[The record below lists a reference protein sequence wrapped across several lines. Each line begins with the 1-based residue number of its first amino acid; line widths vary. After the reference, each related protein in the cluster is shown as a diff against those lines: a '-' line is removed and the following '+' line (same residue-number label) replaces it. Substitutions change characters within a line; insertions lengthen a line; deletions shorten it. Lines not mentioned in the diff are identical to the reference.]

1 MSLQEH
7 VTGYLESAGFQ
18 IKKESGELV
27 SADRASLAA
36 SREKHLVWT
45 PPSLQESGEN
55 ARNREARLLTDFNL
69 KKSEYPYARC
79 TILVESTQAY
89 SMDFREKM
97 KKAGVNILVP
107 VQFFDAAYRIEESPK
122 TASNMNELQQ
132 KTDPSSYIPQPYSR
146 EYQEQDG
153 TEEDLRK
160 TLYAAFKQPSK
171 TEPCLHLIVGPAGV
185 GKSELF
191 RSLFSK
197 LYGDFKRD
205 KKRQKKFRRPIP
217 LTPEYLRDKPLRTHD
232 LINEF
237 IKTEVA
243 ASVQPETFEW
253 MLVNGYTTWLCDGL
267 DELYTGDRQ
276 FFDYILDL
284 MTASHSCAHILICM
298 RDSLLTS
305 SKGVYGLLEDFPPE
319 KDNSIRVY
327 RLCDWNESSK
337 KKLAQRR
344 IRDSALS
351 KIFIE
356 RIKPEPLKALSGI
369 PYYCNIL
376 LDAFKDKKNKE
387 KLNFSNNLEVL
398 EYAVKH
404 VIEQREVEEKELFSF
419 DNFHGGREEFYEWL
433 GTVALYTY
441 QSDFQ
446 AIQSEEVKELAKAI
460 LNQDLSKDERD
471 NTITSLIQIALFSHG
486 ADRDTVGFK
495 HELIAEY
502 LAAKCM
508 APKLGREPIKTI
520 ASNLSNRVDF
530 ANSIMC
536 KYLARHLAENPKI
549 GDKIITALK
558 TESLPDRERGFANL
572 LQILLNSKLPSSKTL
587 LRGAKFMENRNLQG
601 LQIYNIDLTGT
612 SFRNC
617 DLSHAQFQKCTLKE
631 SRFER
636 AYLSET
642 KFTDLP
648 LNSLE
653 HATFENLRFES
664 VYIGHTRI
672 KDYTQMINW
681 LEKETGYEEPI
692 EIPCPSAQQLKV
704 LFRKFVHHDGTGRR
718 LDIKENAL
726 TKGTIIDGA
735 PGLSRC
741 IETCIDHQYL
751 IRQQFRHRIERS
763 AGSRYRDIVEFV
775 KSYSLM
781 GDMRKLLNDLC
792 PEPECSHVP
801 Q

>member
-18 IKKESGELV
+18 VKKESRELV
-27 SADRASLAA
+27 NADRASLAA
-36 SREKHLVWT
+36 SRERHLVWT
-45 PPSLQESGEN
+45 PPSLQGSGEN
-55 ARNREARLLTDFNL
+55 ARNREARLLDNFNL
-69 KKSEYPYARC
+69 KKSEYPSARY

-89 SMDFREKM
+89 STDFRKNM
-97 KKAGVNILVP
+97 KETGVNILVP

-132 KTDPSSYIPQPYSR
+132 KTDPSSYIPQPYSC

-160 TLYAAFKQPSK
+160 TLYAAFKQPSE

-197 LYGDFKRD
+197 LYEDFKRD

-237 IKTEVA
+237 IRTEVA

-319 KDNSIRVY
+319 RENSVRVY

-337 KKLAQRR
+337 KGLAQRR
-344 IRDSALS
+344 IKDSALV
-351 KIFIE
+351 KDFIE
-356 RIKPEPLKALSGI
+356 RIKPDPLKTLSSI

-376 LDAFKDKKNKE
+376 LDAFKDNKE
-387 KLNFSNNLEVL
+387 LNFKNNLDVL
-398 EYAVKH
+398 EYAVKNI
-404 VIEQREVEEKELFSF
+404 IEQREVEEKELFSF

-441 QSDFQ
+441 QNDFQ
-446 AIQSEEVKELAKAI
+446 AIQSEEVKELAKTI
-460 LNQDLSKDERD
+460 LNQDLPEDER
-471 NTITSLIQIALFSHG
+471 NNIITSLIQIALFSRG

-508 APKLGREPIKTI
+508 ARKLGKEPLRKI
-520 ASNLSNRVDF
+520 AANLSNRVDF

-536 KYLARHLAENPKI
+536 KYLASQLAEKPGI
-549 GDKIITALK
+549 EDEIITTLK
-558 TESLPDRERGFANL
+558 TESFPNRERGFANL
-572 LQILLNSKLPSSKTL
+572 LQIILDSKLPSSKDL
-587 LRGAKFMENRNLQG
+587 LRDAKFMENRNLQG
-601 LQIYNIDLTGT
+601 LQIYNIDLTKA

-617 DLSHAQFQKCTLKE
+617 DLSHAQFQKCTLRE
-631 SRFER
+631 SSFEN

-642 KFTDLP
+642 KFTALP
-648 LNSLE
+648 PNSLVQ
-653 HATFENLRFES
+653 ATFGNLERFES
-664 VYIGHTRI
+664 VYKEHTRI
-672 KDYTQMINW
+672 SDRAQMINW
-681 LEKETGYEEPI
+681 LEEETGRAYQNSM
-692 EIPCPSAQQLKV
+692 PCPAAQQLQV
-704 LFRKFVHHDGTGRR
+704 LFRKFVHPDGTGRR
-718 LDIKENAL
+718 LDIKEDAL
-726 TKGTIIDGA
+726 TRGRRIEGA
-735 PGLSRC
+735 PNLGLCIERC
-741 IETCIDHQYL
+741 INHEYL
-751 IRQQFRHRIERS
+751 IRVPFRHRIRRS
-763 AGSRYRDIVEFV
+763 AGERYDDIVGFV
-775 KSYSLM
+775 KSHSLTKY
-781 GDMRKLLNDLC
+781 MRQLLDDLC
-792 PEPECSHVP
+792 PEPECSHVS

>member
-1 MSLQEH
+1 M
-7 VTGYLESAGFQ
+7 
-18 IKKESGELV
+18 
-27 SADRASLAA
+27 
-36 SREKHLVWT
+36 
-45 PPSLQESGEN
+45 
-55 ARNREARLLTDFNL
+55 
-69 KKSEYPYARC
+69 
-79 TILVESTQAY
+79 
-89 SMDFREKM
+89 
-97 KKAGVNILVP
+97 
-107 VQFFDAAYRIEESPK
+107 
-122 TASNMNELQQ
+122 
-132 KTDPSSYIPQPYSR
+132 
-146 EYQEQDG
+146 
-153 TEEDLRK
+153 
-160 TLYAAFKQPSK
+160 
-171 TEPCLHLIVGPAGV
+171 
-185 GKSELF
+185 
-191 RSLFSK
+191 
-197 LYGDFKRD
+197 
-205 KKRQKKFRRPIP
+205 
-217 LTPEYLRDKPLRTHD
+217 
-232 LINEF
+232 
-237 IKTEVA
+237 
-243 ASVQPETFEW
+243 
-253 MLVNGYTTWLCDGL
+253 
-267 DELYTGDRQ
+267 
-276 FFDYILDL
+276 
-284 MTASHSCAHILICM
+284 
-298 RDSLLTS
+298 
-305 SKGVYGLLEDFPPE
+305 
-319 KDNSIRVY
+319 
-327 RLCDWNESSK
+327 
-337 KKLAQRR
+337 
-344 IRDSALS
+344 
-351 KIFIE
+351 
-356 RIKPEPLKALSGI
+356 
-369 PYYCNIL
+369 
-376 LDAFKDKKNKE
+376 
-387 KLNFSNNLEVL
+387 
-398 EYAVKH
+398 
-404 VIEQREVEEKELFSF
+404 
-419 DNFHGGREEFYEWL
+419 
-433 GTVALYTY
+433 
-441 QSDFQ
+441 
-446 AIQSEEVKELAKAI
+446 
-460 LNQDLSKDERD
+460 
-471 NTITSLIQIALFSHG
+471 
-486 ADRDTVGFK
+486 
-495 HELIAEY
+495 
-502 LAAKCM
+502 
-508 APKLGREPIKTI
+508 
-520 ASNLSNRVDF
+520 
-530 ANSIMC
+530 
-536 KYLARHLAENPKI
+536 
-549 GDKIITALK
+549 
-558 TESLPDRERGFANL
+558 